1 VKEDQVHKISHMPT
15 HNKPTPFMS
24 PQYSN
29 DPTTAGRRL
38 PESAMAAG
46 GRGGSQNHHHNSSMD
61 NDDDLSIVASDE
73 DASSQDSHGLL
84 ARGPKDS
91 KSGGDGTSSGGAQA
105 PIDLVRKETYYVNVL
120 RYTFV
125 GLLLTSAIFV
135 GVGTWFWVSDATGK
149 GGNDDN
155 LACYAA
161 QDFDFTRFASAVN
174 TSLVQAFATRLSVA
188 HTLSATITALA
199 LQQQLQPAW
208 PYVSIPHLEPQT
220 MGLFPTLTGTN
231 RIIFA
236 PLVPSSLRST
246 FESFARSAP
255 DCATTP
261 GCTEIYNVDETRIN
275 DATTT
280 NNSDMI
286 FSPVLQ
292 TSPGFQVSQ
301 ENSFLLV
308 DLFSDAIQGPA
319 LTKLMETKA
328 AVFSNIMEEELTS
341 TGQALLFDSSST
353 FTTPRSQVLEASTS
367 PGPTTTLL
375 YPILQE
381 FEDQSSQPTVVGSLS
396 MNIGWRPLLEQ
407 SLPFGFL
414 GAVMVLE
421 QSCQPELQLGFVVR
435 DEAGTVE
442 YTGPVEVT
450 QEELDGEGWEEQVIT
465 LPTIYE
471 YGVFD
476 QGGKDTGSNCTFRVR
491 LYPDSSYVR
500 TLAESRSDNGIDGDD
515 GSKPILYTAIVAFL
529 FLAMLIV
536 FLTYDWLVERR
547 QSVVINIATK
557 SSAIVE
563 NLFPA
568 QVRDRMLQNIAE
580 KAAAD
585 KAEDKPSSTPGAQSG
600 DGTPNG
606 GPKSTSTT
614 TGGKP
619 AAADTAVS
627 VKQFLTNM
635 PENFN
640 DFSSQPIADLFTNTT
655 VLFADIAGFTAWS
668 SQREPPQVFTL
679 LETLYR
685 SFDVIAAK
693 LKVFKVGLAL
703 GDMWMRFCF
712 LC

>member
-1 VKEDQVHKISHMPT
+1 MPT
-15 HNKPTPFMS
+15 HNKPTPFMT

-29 DPTTAGRRL
+29 DPNTAARRL
-38 PESAMAAG
+38 PESAVAG
-46 GRGGSQNHHHNSSMD
+46 GRGGSQNHHTSSMD
-61 NDDDLSIVASDE
+61 KDNDEDLSIAASDE

-84 ARGPKDS
+84 ARGAKDS

-135 GVGTWFWVSDATGK
+135 GVGTWFWVSDATG
-149 GGNDDN
+149 GGKSNDES

-161 QDFDFTRFASAVN
+161 QDFDFTRFVSAVN
-174 TSLVQAFATRLSVA
+174 TSLIQAFATRLSVA
-188 HTLSATITALA
+188 HSLSASITALS
-199 LQQQLQPAW
+199 LQQQSQRAW
-208 PYVSIPHLEPQT
+208 PYVTIPHLEPQT

-231 RIIFA
+231 RIVFA

-246 FESFARSAP
+246 FESFALTAP
-255 DCATTP
+255 DCSTTP
-261 GCTEIYNVDETRIN
+261 GCTEIFNVDETRIN
-275 DATTT
+275 DATT
-280 NNSDMI
+280 NSDTM

-292 TSPGFQVSQ
+292 TSPLFQVSQ
-301 ENSFLLV
+301 EKSFLLV

-319 LTKLMETKA
+319 LTKMMDTKA
-328 AVFSNIMEEELTS
+328 AVFSRIMEEELTS
-341 TGQALLFDSSST
+341 TGQALLFDSSTT

-367 PGPTTTLL
+367 PGPTTTLF

-381 FEDQSSQPTVVGSLS
+381 FDEQFSKPTVVGSLS

-435 DEAGTVE
+435 DEEGTLE
-442 YTGPVEVT
+442 YTGPVEVA
-450 QEELDGEGWEEQVIT
+450 QDELDGEGWEEQIIT

-476 QGGKDTGSNCTFRVR
+476 QGGKDTGNNCNFRVR

-500 TLAESRSDNGIDGDD
+500 TLAESRSDNGSDGD

-585 KAEDKPSSTPGAQSG
+585 KADDKPSSTPGAQSG

-635 PENFN
+635 PENYN
-640 DFSSQPIADLFTNTT
+640 DLSSQPIADLFTNTT

-693 LKVFKVGLAL
+693 LKVFKVCLYSVGL
-703 GDMWMRFCF
+703 
-712 LC
+712 